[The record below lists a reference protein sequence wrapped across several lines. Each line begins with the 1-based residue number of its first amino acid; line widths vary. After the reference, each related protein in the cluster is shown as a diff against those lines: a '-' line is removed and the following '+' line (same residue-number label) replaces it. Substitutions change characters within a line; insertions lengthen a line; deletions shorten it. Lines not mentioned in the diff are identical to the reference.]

1 MATKKQTS
9 KATKEKI
16 DKVADTVVEVKN
28 DAKEVVE
35 KVKKTTTKKEI
46 KTTLIVEYCGK
57 QLEDKAMIAA
67 VKKAWTKEGHKVG
80 EIKSMELYVKPED
93 SAVYYVINTTE
104 TGKVEF

>member
-9 KATKEKI
+9 KVTKEKI
-16 DKVADTVVEVKN
+16 DKVADTVVEVKE
-28 DAKEVVE
+28 DVKEVVE
-35 KVKKTTTKKEI
+35 KVKKTATKKEI

-57 QLEDKAMIAA
+57 QVEDKAMIAA
-67 VKKAWTKEGHKVG
+67 VKKDWTKAGHKVG

-93 SAVYYVINTTE
+93 DAVYYVINTTE

>member
-9 KATKEKI
+9 KVTKEKI
-16 DKVADTVVEVKN
+16 DKVADTVVEVKE
-28 DAKEVVE
+28 DVKEVVE
-35 KVKKTTTKKEI
+35 KVKKTATKKEI

-57 QLEDKAMIAA
+57 QVEDKAMIAA
-67 VKKAWTKEGHKVG
+67 VKKAWTKAGHKVG

-93 SAVYYVINTTE
+93 DAVYYVINTTE